1 MTPLEPGQLWVMR
14 LNAAA
19 FALALVIAA
28 SMGDYLLRR
37 ELGWPA
43 GALTAPVALL
53 ALWLVLGAPGRQW
66 RAWGYAVEPEELRVR
81 HGVLTEVQT
90 LVPFAR
96 VQHIDVAQGPLERAF
111 GVSRLILHTAGT
123 ANSTVVLPGIGRA
136 RAESLRDEIR
146 AHIRAD
152 AA

>member
-1 MTPLEPGQLWVMR
+1 MNRLEDGQLWVMR
-14 LNAAA
+14 THAAMFGA
-19 FALALVIAA
+19 VLLVAA
-28 SMGDYLLRR
+28 SIADYVLRS
-37 ELGWPA
+37 ELGLM
-43 GALTAPVALL
+43 GGIALAPVALFV
-53 ALWLVLGAPGRQW
+53 LWLVLIAPGRRF

-81 HGVLTEVQT
+81 YGVITEVQT

-96 VQHIDVAQGPLERAF
+96 VQHIDVAQGPIERAF

-123 ANSTVVLPGIGRA
+123 ANSTVVLPGIGRG
-136 RAESLRDEIR
+136 RAETLRDEIR